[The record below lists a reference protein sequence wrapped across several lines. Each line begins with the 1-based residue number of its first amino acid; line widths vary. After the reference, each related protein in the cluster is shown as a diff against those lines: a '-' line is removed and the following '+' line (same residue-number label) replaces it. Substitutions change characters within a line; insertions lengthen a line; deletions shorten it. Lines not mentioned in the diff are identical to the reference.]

1 MAAKNT
7 SFDDFDHK
15 NSFSGI
21 TTTEFDVASTI
32 VKATW
37 AGVSSMWAVCDSA
50 VKTAKRDVCYG
61 LLIAWYLTDHHPDK
75 VVGVDTDGGR
85 PVASKRA
92 KDIHIQFKTLGLPA
106 ALEILSSNSFGLLA
120 AQMLYGAPETMGV
133 YGGED

>member
-7 SFDDFDHK
+7 SFNDFDHK
-15 NSFSGI
+15 SSFSGV
-21 TTTEFDVASTI
+21 TSDEFDVALTM

-37 AGVSSMWAVCDSA
+37 TGVSSMWAVCDPT
-50 VKTAKRDVCYG
+50 VKALKRDVCYG

-75 VVGVDTDGGR
+75 VVGTDTDGGR

-92 KDIHIQFKTLGLPA
+92 KDIQIQFKTLGLPA
-106 ALEILSSNSFGLLA
+106 SLEILSSNSFGLLA